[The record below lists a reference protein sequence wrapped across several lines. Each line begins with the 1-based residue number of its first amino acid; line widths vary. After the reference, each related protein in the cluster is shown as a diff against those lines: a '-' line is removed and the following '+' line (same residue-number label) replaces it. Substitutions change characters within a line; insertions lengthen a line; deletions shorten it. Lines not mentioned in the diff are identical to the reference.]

1 MLFASQRSIN
11 AGVVDINQL
20 RIGTSAP
27 VVCLCTLLAVMGCA
41 HTAQK
46 GEFDRRRAQ
55 VENPTTFIYS
65 VRAKEMAPSGSDDLT
80 LEVKKTR
87 EEVSLAKYKAGEY
100 DYSSLS
106 WKPLTDD
113 MIRVRLRGGIHHYF
127 TDAKG
132 QIDIDVADFG
142 AENRGVQEITVEL
155 SGRQTDGFSLEV
167 SLPRP
172 DKRMEAKNA
181 SRDSKREDRTE
192 SQDRT
197 ERQDRRKPKN
207 NASSTENR
215 SRDNEG
221 TATGEKARS
230 REDAAPAEKIVSPVG
245 RATVTSNF
253 GAPRQG
259 YKHEGV
265 DFQASTGEKVR
276 AWRTGTVIETGW
288 KGGYGRIV
296 KLRHLGPYSTF
307 YAHLSKIEVREGEEV
322 RTGETIGRA
331 GATGNTTGSHLHF
344 EIRKHDQAVDPAHY
358 LSILR

>member
-1 MLFASQRSIN
+1 M
-11 AGVVDINQL
+11 VDMNQL

-27 VVCLCTLLAVMGCA
+27 AVCLFTLLAVMGCA

-46 GEFDRRRAQ
+46 GELDQRQAQRESSTAFLFDFD
-55 VENPTTFIYS
+55 VEEIGLP
-65 VRAKEMAPSGSDDLT
+65 GSEDLT
-80 LEVKKTR
+80 LEVEKTR
-87 EEVSLAKYKAGEY
+87 EELSLAKYRAGEY
-100 DYSSLS
+100 NHHDVSWETLTDELIGVHLGGKTRYYVTDANGRVAIDVEDFEVEKRKVQEVAVSLVNIETRTSSL
-106 WKPLTDD
+106 
-113 MIRVRLRGGIHHYF
+113 
-127 TDAKG
+127 
-132 QIDIDVADFG
+132 G
-142 AENRGVQEITVEL
+142 ARIPNLG
-155 SGRQTDGFSLEV
+155 
-167 SLPRP
+167 
-172 DKRMEAKNA
+172 KRMAAKNA
-181 SRDSKREDRTE
+181 SRNSGR
-192 SQDRT
+192 QDRT
-197 ERQDRRKPKN
+197 EHQGRREPEDN
-207 NASSTENR
+207 TSSNENR
-215 SRDNEG
+215 GRDNGG
-221 TATGEKARS
+221 TATSEEDHSK
-230 REDAAPAEKIVSPVG
+230 EDAAPSKKIVSPVG

-296 KLRHLGPYSTF
+296 KLRHLGPYSTL
-307 YAHLSKIEVREGEEV
+307 YAHLSKIEIREGEEV